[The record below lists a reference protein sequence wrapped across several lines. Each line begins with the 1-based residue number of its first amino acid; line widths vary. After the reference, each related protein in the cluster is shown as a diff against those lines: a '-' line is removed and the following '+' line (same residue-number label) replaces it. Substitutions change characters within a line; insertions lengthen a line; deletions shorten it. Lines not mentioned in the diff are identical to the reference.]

1 MTPNTIAPAERA
13 FFVDDSGIIKAEEDK
28 PASSESPRVKP

>member
-1 MTPNTIAPAERA
+1 MTPTTISPTERA

-28 PASSESPRVKP
+28 EATLDSPKVQP